1 MRFTITR
8 ENLHHGLAAVAA
20 TIPTRT
26 TLPVLSNLML
36 EAEGDGVRVSGT
48 DLDIAVSLKVP
59 AEVDE
64 AASTAKLD
72 NGVLTLTLA
81 KKPPVQ
87 PRRIT
92 IN

>member
-64 AASTAKLD
+64 PGA
-72 NGVLTLTLA
+72 LTPIFLLGSRGTEA
-81 KKPPVQ
+81 G
-87 PRRIT
+87 RRARLSSFCS
-92 IN
+92 